1 MIKILHPFLRYSNK
15 DAIHNPIQIVLYA
28 IAYPIA
34 LILNKI
40 KLSPNSVTII
50 STIFAVFAFVSLIKS
65 SLFLFYIFWGV
76 SYILDYADGTLARM
90 INKVR
95 RNALRIDHVSDH
107 LKIILILLGFG
118 IYYECQ
124 EVWILTFLAS
134 GSFLFY
140 SILNHDLSSNIKLS
154 QLKICEKKK
163 ELYKNNSIKYLKE
176 SLLIK
181 FSFIRY
187 LYRFIFGTF
196 YLINGHTLIIYFF
209 IPIEYS
215 YAWYLLLYF
224 ILICAI
230 HSLQRLLLLSKCPKI

>member
-15 DAIHNPIQIVLYA
+15 DAIHNPIQIFLYA

-40 KLSPNSVTII
+40 KLSPNLVTIT

-65 SLFLFYIFWGV
+65 SLFLFYIFWSI

-90 INKVR
+90 INKVG

-107 LKIILILLGFG
+107 IKVILILLGFG

-124 EVWILTFLAS
+124 ELWILLFLAS

-154 QLKICEKKK
+154 QLKFRDSQK
-163 ELYKNNSIKYLKE
+163 EIYENNSIKYLRE
-176 SLLIK
+176 NLLIK
-181 FSFIRY
+181 FSSIRY
-187 LYRFIFGTF
+187 IYRFIFGTF
-196 YLINGHTLIIYFF
+196 YLINGHTLIIILF
-209 IPIEYS
+209 IPIEYN

-224 ILICAI
+224 ILICVV
-230 HSLQRLLLLSKCPKI
+230 HSLHRLLLLSKYPKI